1 MERLASRATSCVL
14 ASGPVLIFLLVSKA
28 MTLILVPKS
37 LPSPPRE
44 GIAGANAVVDDADD
58 FQARYAAF
66 GAFSPGILPFWAC
79 CRLLLGQRSL
89 QLHGNSL
96 SPPLFNAR
104 VGHRTSLFVIAHIV
118 CGRLQKNDR
127 RRGRKASHLV
137 SLFVPFL
144 TSSARCVPTNQ
155 FFQLHS
161 RQSRRKHTKTG

>member
-37 LPSPPRE
+37 LPAPPRE
-44 GIAGANAVVDDADD
+44 GIAGANAVFEGADD

-79 CRLLLGQRSL
+79 CRLLLGQRTL

-96 SPPLFNAR
+96 SSPLFNAR

-118 CGRLQKNDR
+118 CGRLQKIMDLM
-127 RRGRKASHLV
+127 S
-137 SLFVPFL
+137 
-144 TSSARCVPTNQ
+144 
-155 FFQLHS
+155 
-161 RQSRRKHTKTG
+161 